1 MCTALHGTDTDINLK
16 VFLEPKSE
24 ACLEEKERV
33 LLALLDR
40 KHFAQAR
47 KFADLV
53 GLVDDHVTLKQVS
66 APGNSLDEMN
76 FEFIIHAFLAL
87 LKKQRVRV

>member
-24 ACLEEKERV
+24 ACMEEKERV

-40 KHFAQAR
+40 KHFTQAR

-53 GLVDDHVTLKQVS
+53 GLVDDHITLKEVS

-76 FEFIIHAFLAL
+76 FEFTIHAFFLPL
-87 LKKQRVRV
+87 LNK